1 MKTNGVFSYRR
12 FQMMEKAVFIMIRT
26 DLAEELRTQA
36 MLSTAKEAQGELD
49 GILYNERQE
58 GFIRISTIEIIDE
71 RGEKTLGKPKGK
83 YVTLSFPTAA
93 HLTYADFLKLCD
105 AVSVELRAFCW
116 DYSHTLVCG
125 IGNRDLSSDALGA
138 IAADHVLV
146 THHLRH
152 MDGMPLGM
160 GGFGDVSAFT
170 PGSTAKTGLET
181 AAIVHSIVENVRPDA
196 VIAIDALAAREA
208 DRLARTIQISDTGIT
223 PGSGIGNVRSALNEE
238 TLGVPV
244 IAIGVPTV
252 VDTATLLRDALDGFS
267 PNEEIISMLS
277 GLFVAPKEI
286 DMIAENMGKVIGYA
300 INRTLHGDFP
310 YEEMA
315 MMV

>member
-1 MKTNGVFSYRR
+1 
-12 FQMMEKAVFIMIRT
+12 
-26 DLAEELRTQA
+26 
-36 MLSTAKEAQGELD
+36 
-49 GILYNERQE
+49 LYNERRDD
-58 GFIRISTIEIIDE
+58 FIRISTIEITDE

-83 YVTLSFPTAA
+83 YVTISFPSAA
-93 HLTYADFLKLCD
+93 NLTYADFLKLCD

-116 DYSHTLVCG
+116 DFSHTLVCG
-125 IGNRDLSSDALGA
+125 IGNRDLSSDALGV

-146 THHLRH
+146 THHLKQ

-160 GGFGDVSAFT
+160 GGFGDVSAFS
-170 PGSTAKTGLET
+170 PGSAAKTGIET
-181 AAIVHSIVENVRPDA
+181 AAIVHCIVDNIRPDA

-208 DRLARTIQISDTGIT
+208 DRLARTIQISDVGIT
-223 PGSGIGNVRSALNEE
+223 PGSGVGNVRSALNQK
-238 TLGVPV
+238 TVGVPV
-244 IAIGVPTV
+244 IAVGVPTV
-252 VDTATLLRDALDGFS
+252 VDTATLLRDALEGFS
-267 PNEEIISMLS
+267 PNEEVIASLS

>member
-1 MKTNGVFSYRR
+1 MKTNGVLIFRR
-12 FQMMEKAVFIMIRT
+12 LQYIEKGGIVMIRT
-26 DLAEELRTQA
+26 DLAEELRTHA
-36 MLSTAKEAQGELD
+36 MASKAKQAQGELD
-49 GILYNERQE
+49 GILYNERRE
-58 GFIRISTIEIIDE
+58 DFIRISTIEITDE

-83 YVTLSFPTAA
+83 YVTISFPSAA
-93 HLTYADFLKLCD
+93 NLTYADFLKLCD

-116 DYSHTLVCG
+116 DFSHTLVCG
-125 IGNRDLSSDALGA
+125 IGNRDLSSDALGV

-146 THHLRH
+146 THHLKQ

-160 GGFGDVSAFT
+160 GGFGDVSAFS
-170 PGSTAKTGLET
+170 PGSAAKTGIET
-181 AAIVHSIVENVRPDA
+181 AAIVHSIVDNVRPDA
-196 VIAIDALAAREA
+196 VIAVDALAAREA
-208 DRLARTIQISDTGIT
+208 DRLARTIQISDVGIT
-223 PGSGIGNVRSALNEE
+223 PGSGVGNVRSALNQK
-238 TLGVPV
+238 TVGVPV
-244 IAIGVPTV
+244 IAVGVPTV
-252 VDTATLLRDALDGFS
+252 VDTATLLRDALEGFS
-267 PNEEIISMLS
+267 PNEEVISSLS

>member
-1 MKTNGVFSYRR
+1 
-12 FQMMEKAVFIMIRT
+12 MIRT
-26 DLAEELRTQA
+26 DLAEELRTHAMASQA
-36 MLSTAKEAQGELD
+36 KQAKGELD
-49 GILYNERQE
+49 GILYNERKE
-58 GFIRISTIEIIDE
+58 DFIRISTIEITDE
-71 RGEKTLGKPKGK
+71 RGEEILGKPKGK

-146 THHLRH
+146 THHLKQ
-152 MDGMPLGM
+152 MDGMPIGM
-160 GGFGDVSAFT
+160 GGFGDVSAFA

-181 AAIVHSIVENVRPDA
+181 AAIIHSVVENAHPDA
-196 VIAIDALAAREA
+196 VIAREA

-223 PGSGIGNVRSALNEE
+223 PGSGIGNLRSALNRE
-238 TLGVPV
+238 TVGVPV

-252 VDTATLLRDALDGFS
+252 VDTATLLRDALEGFS
-267 PNEEIISMLS
+267 PNEEIISTLS

-286 DMIAENMGKVIGYA
+286 DMISENMGRVIGYA

>member
-1 MKTNGVFSYRR
+1 MKTNGVLIFRR
-12 FQMMEKAVFIMIRT
+12 LQYIEKGGIVMIRT
-26 DLAEELRTQA
+26 DLAEELRTHA
-36 MLSTAKEAQGELD
+36 MASMAKQAQGELD
-49 GILYNERQE
+49 GILYNERRDD
-58 GFIRISTIEIIDE
+58 FIRISTIEITDE

-83 YVTLSFPTAA
+83 YVTISFPSAA
-93 HLTYADFLKLCD
+93 NLTYADFLKLCD

-116 DYSHTLVCG
+116 DFSHTLVCG
-125 IGNRDLSSDALGA
+125 IGNRDLSSDALGV

-146 THHLRH
+146 THHLKQ

-160 GGFGDVSAFT
+160 GGFGDVSAFS
-170 PGSTAKTGLET
+170 PGSAAKTGIET
-181 AAIVHSIVENVRPDA
+181 AAIVHSIVDNIRPDA

-208 DRLARTIQISDTGIT
+208 DRLARTIQISDVGIT
-223 PGSGIGNVRSALNEE
+223 PGSGVGNVRSALNQK
-238 TLGVPV
+238 TVGVPV
-244 IAIGVPTV
+244 IAVGVPTV
-252 VDTATLLRDALDGFS
+252 VDTATLLRDALEGFS
-267 PNEEIISMLS
+267 PNEEVISSLS